1 MRARLS
7 CSLITLLDERKRER
21 ERVRARGKE
30 LAEKWRIFK
39 IFRDENWK
47 KVVQILA
54 QMISNKQT
62 SNAKPEIFKRE
73 QLA

>member
-1 MRARLS
+1 M
-7 CSLITLLDERKRER
+7 
-21 ERVRARGKE
+21 RARGKE